1 MTISAPIA
9 LVTGGARRIGR
20 AIVEDLAAN
29 GWATAIHYGH
39 SHREAHELA
48 AACIRLGTDAACIQ
62 GDLADPATPAR
73 LIAEANATL
82 GPLTLLVNNASVF
95 EKDTVGQLDADLWQK
110 QINVNLMAP
119 VFLADAFA
127 RQLPDGAE
135 GNIVNLLDQRIWRPT
150 PSHFSYQ
157 ISKSALHAATIT
169 LAQALAP
176 RIRVNGIA
184 PGPVLPNIRAPDDTA
199 FRKHVA
205 GLPLKRQPDLADFG
219 RTVRYFIENRS
230 VTGQV
235 VALDGGQHLEW
246 RAPTST
252 E

>member
-1 MTISAPIA
+1 MAISAPFA
-9 LVTGGARRIGR
+9 LVTGGARRVGR

-29 GWATAIHYGH
+29 GWAVAIHYGH
-39 SHREAHELA
+39 SHDDAHELA
-48 AACIRLGTDAACIQ
+48 AAIGGRGGNAVSVQ
-62 GDLADPATPAR
+62 GDLTDATTPVR
-73 LIAEANATL
+73 LVAEANRAL
-82 GPLTLLVNNASVF
+82 GPVTLLVNNASIF
-95 EKDTVGQLDADLWQK
+95 EKDTVGQLDAGLWQK
-110 QINVNLMAP
+110 QMTVNLMAP

-127 RQLPDGAE
+127 RQLPDGTE
-135 GNIVNLLDQRIWRPT
+135 GNVVNLLDQRIWRPT

-157 ISKSALHAATIT
+157 ISKSALHAATVT

-184 PGPVLPNIRAPDDTA
+184 PGPVLPNIHAADDTA

-219 RTVRYFIENRS
+219 RTVRYFVENRS